1 MLHQLA
7 PHSHHQHEVEVLSDY
22 HAHDHERTAHEHHSD
37 ENSPLDFLSIL
48 FANHAHSQQLVDHSP
63 SQAQSTENNVNKSK
77 VQRTVPEL
85 FRVPVN
91 EIRPALEKTVPE
103 SLRIPKNTYFVSIA
117 LRGPPSLG

>member
-7 PHSHHQHEVEVLSDY
+7 PHSHHQHEVEVLSD
-22 HAHDHERTAHEHHSD
+22 HHDHDHEGTEHEHHSD
-37 ENSPLDFLSIL
+37 EKSPLDFLTIL
-48 FANHAHSQQLVDHSP
+48 FANHAHSQQIVDHSP
-63 SQAQSTENNVNKSK
+63 SQAQATENHVNKSK

-85 FRVPVN
+85 FRVHVN
-91 EIRPALEKTVPE
+91 EIRPASEKTVLE